1 MNRENDED
9 SSNDVHSRLLSTL
22 LNLMDGVDTT
32 STETSKI
39 LIVAT
44 TNRLDAIDAALLR
57 PGRFE
62 EHILIELPKMN
73 DILDIMNIFLEKVP
87 LSPSLD
93 LSEIAE
99 LLEELGASAADVR
112 GLCSDACMHAIE
124 SANVTTD
131 NAEDIYLDS
140 EDFDAVIRRWK
151 E

>member
-1 MNRENDED
+1 
-9 SSNDVHSRLLSTL
+9 
-22 LNLMDGVDTT
+22 MDGVDTV

-39 LIVAT
+39 LICGT
-44 TNRLDAIDAALLR
+44 TNRLGSIDAALLR

-62 EHILIELPKMN
+62 EHIFIDLPKMN
-73 DILDIMNIFLEKVP
+73 DILDMMSIFLEKVP

-124 SANVTTD
+124 NINVIAD
-131 NAEDIYLDS
+131 NTENIHLDS
-140 EDFDAVIRRWK
+140 EDFDDVIRRWK
-151 E
+151 D